1 MKWFPAALVSG
12 ALLIPVHAIVAV
24 PEIPFKVSPGVF
36 SLQNLN
42 SILLDPRYANA
53 TDSEGQTLV
62 PPTLSE
68 FAHTFQQD
76 LKTTLGLQ
84 VPVESSESALEG
96 SIFITLSN
104 NTTRFRDAAG
114 RATSEG
120 YQLEIGEAV
129 TISGASPLGAWWGT
143 RSVLQ
148 LAVLNEKQLNYGI
161 ATDSPGWANR
171 GLMLDAG
178 RHFYPPS
185 FIQELCSYLSF
196 FKQNTLQLHM
206 SDNLNNYP
214 QRYSKER
221 TLSLYSAFRPWS
233 DNPALAGLSPLK
245 NESYSRQDLED
256 MQRACAA
263 RGVTIVP
270 EIEAPGHALSIV
282 KWKPQ
287 LGLEDLSMLNIS
299 HPETIPAVKM
309 IWSTLLPWFH
319 SKTVHIGADE
329 YDKRHIRDYARFV
342 NEIAEHILS
351 ESGKKVRIWGTFTPS
366 QGSDVSKNVMQQH
379 WANYDDNAYWDFIKN
394 DYQVLNAYNYFY
406 IVNKWSAT
414 YMPPLSK
421 SKAFTGSPSHGQFS
435 PNIFDVTNVT
445 NNPPRS
451 DPNVHG
457 HLVCLWNDWGPNGTT
472 VLEAFHAFRDALP
485 AMADKQWGGNLT
497 EAQYDKVME
506 SLQAS
511 APGQN
516 LERRIKSKTSTI
528 LDYRFLEPTDG
539 RNEVEDY
546 SGNNYHGK
554 IQGHGCRAMN
564 KSMLFSGDCWIETPL
579 GSKGRDFTLSFSVKP
594 QQHQG
599 KLFDGPDSTLTF
611 DHQNLTMISGG
622 IFYTLNYTLPLDTWT
637 DVNISR
643 KNERTYLSV
652 SGGKKMEFLTVLGIW
667 GQGFV
672 WAPMA
677 FEAPVASIGSKF
689 VGEIGKVTVI
699 DKAL

>member
-104 NTTRFRDAAG
+104 NTTRFKDAAG

-171 GLMLDAG
+171 GLMLDA
-178 RHFYPPS
+178 
-185 FIQELCSYLSF
+185 
-196 FKQNTLQLHM
+196 
-206 SDNLNNYP
+206 
-214 QRYSKER
+214 
-221 TLSLYSAFRPWS
+221 
-233 DNPALAGLSPLK
+233 ALAGLSPLK

-394 DYQVLNAYNYFY
+394 GYQVLNAYNYFY

-528 LDYRFLEPTDG
+528 LDYRFLDSTDG
-539 RNEVEDY
+539 RNEAIV
-546 SGNNYHGK
+546 
-554 IQGHGCRAMN
+554 
-564 KSMLFSGDCWIETPL
+564 
-579 GSKGRDFTLSFSVKP
+579 GSR
-594 QQHQG
+594 H
-599 KLFDGPDSTLTF
+599 
-611 DHQNLTMISGG
+611 
-622 IFYTLNYTLPLDTWT
+622 
-637 DVNISR
+637 R
-643 KNERTYLSV
+643 
-652 SGGKKMEFLTVLGIW
+652 
-667 GQGFV
+667 
-672 WAPMA
+672 
-677 FEAPVASIGSKF
+677 
-689 VGEIGKVTVI
+689 
-699 DKAL
+699 